1 MLYCGQQSRDSDKK
15 LWGQVSMGHPI
26 KVTAIALLAAL
37 SFSKTGVAAPIV
49 SVDMDPTTAGV
60 QSSVTVQQGEIF
72 SVDIFISGV
81 EATSP
86 LNTFN
91 LTLSGYRALVTA
103 LSASLGPFL
112 PSPNVSI
119 GPFFAGSFARIG
131 GLGLGPTAAASGDG
145 ILASISF
152 SADVVGTSGLQLS
165 NVELSQPFGI
175 AITDFSLLNGSVT
188 IESGPSQLSA
198 PPALALL
205 LLGGLATWV
214 AARRRTDQQLS

>member
-1 MLYCGQQSRDSDKK
+1 
-15 LWGQVSMGHPI
+15 MGHPI
-26 KVTAIALLAAL
+26 KVAAIALLAAF

-81 EATSP
+81 EAASP
-86 LNTFN
+86 LNTFT
-91 LTLSGYRALVTA
+91 LVLSGDPTSIFAVG
-103 LSASLGPFL
+103 ASLGPFL
-112 PSPNVSI
+112 SSVPSFPI
-119 GPFFAGSFARIG
+119 GPNLAGASAAIG
-131 GLGLGPTAAASGDG
+131 GFGLGPTAAVSGDG

-152 SADVVGTSGLQLS
+152 SADAVGTSGLELFD
-165 NVELSQPFGI
+165 VELSQPFGI

-205 LLGGLATWV
+205 LLGGFATWV
-214 AARRRTDQQLS
+214 AARRRTNQQLS

>member
-1 MLYCGQQSRDSDKK
+1 
-15 LWGQVSMGHPI
+15 MGHPI

-60 QSSVTVQQGEIF
+60 QSSLTVQQGETF

-81 EATSP
+81 EVTSP
-86 LNTFN
+86 INGFN
-91 LTLSGYRALVTA
+91 LALSGDPALVTA
-103 LSASLGPFL
+103 LSASLGSFL
-112 PSPNVSI
+112 PPPNFPN
-119 GPFFAGSFARIG
+119 GPNIFGSFASIG
-131 GLGLGPTAAASGDG
+131 GFGLGPTAAASGDG

-152 SADVVGTSGLQLS
+152 SADAIGVTSLALSGVQLS
-165 NVELSQPFGI
+165 QLFGEPLR
-175 AITDFSLLNGSVT
+175 DFPLLDGALT